1 MSEHDMLLVLVDLVL
16 LVSLAELLWSIWP
29 RGGRRRAWLPGR
41 ANLLSGLS
49 LVLALRLVLGGAGWP
64 WLALCLAAAG
74 VAHGLDIQARWRAD
88 RAR

>member
-1 MSEHDMLLVLVDLVL
+1 MLLVLVDLVL

-29 RGGRRRAWLPGR
+29 RRSRRAAWVPGL

-49 LVLALRLVLGGAGWP
+49 LVLALRLAIAGAAWP
-64 WLALCLAAAG
+64 WLAFCLAAAG
-74 VAHGLDIQARWRAD
+74 VAHGLDLQARWRAD